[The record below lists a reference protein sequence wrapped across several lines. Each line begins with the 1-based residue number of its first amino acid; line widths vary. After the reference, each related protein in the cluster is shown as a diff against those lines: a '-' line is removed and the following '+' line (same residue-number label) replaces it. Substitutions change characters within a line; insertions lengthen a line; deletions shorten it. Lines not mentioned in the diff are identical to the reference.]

1 MVVHGGTSD
10 WLTVTS
16 GVPQGSILGPLFFII
31 YINDLPGVVSDGNKI
46 VLYADDSKLY
56 KVIHSVHAQECFQW
70 DLNKINEWCVNNK
83 MRINASKCKV
93 MRITKK
99 KSPFTYDC
107 HINGAKLNSVS
118 LHRDLGLLTSD
129 VLSWNF
135 HIANITAKANSILGL
150 IKRTCRDVNDV
161 TTLKTLYCS
170 LVRPRVEY
178 ASQVWNPYS
187 KGNISRIESIQ
198 RRATKFILKSDDEYL
213 VRLRKLRLLSLEDRR
228 FMADVVFFYK
238 VVSNHVRLTLD
249 FRVRFSRDVDR
260 GYALRSMDTP
270 NLLTS
275 LSRTNLLKFSFMKR
289 IVEEW
294 NSLPLDTRGASSVED
309 FKLKVSTFLTLR
321 IFVYIFLVGI

>member
-1 MVVHGGTSD
+1 MT
-10 WLTVTS
+10 
-16 GVPQGSILGPLFFII
+16 I
-31 YINDLPGVVSDGNKI
+31 
-46 VLYADDSKLY
+46 
-56 KVIHSVHAQECFQW
+56 
-70 DLNKINEWCVNNK
+70 
-83 MRINASKCKV
+83 R
-93 MRITKK
+93 
-99 KSPFTYDC
+99 
-107 HINGAKLNSVS
+107 AKLNSVS
-118 LHRDLGLLTSD
+118 LHRNLSLLTSD

-161 TTLKTLYCS
+161 TTLKALYCS

-178 ASQVWNPYS
+178 PSQVWNPDT

-238 VVSNHVRLTLD
+238 VVNNHVRLTLD
-249 FRVRFSRDVDR
+249 SRVRFSRDVDR

-275 LSRTNLLKFSFMKR
+275 LSRTNLFTFSFMKR
-289 IVEEW
+289 IVGEW
-294 NSLPLDTRGASSVED
+294 NSLPLDIRGASSVED
-309 FKLKVSTFLTLR
+309 FKSKVSTFLTLC
-321 IFVYIFLVGI
+321 IFVYIFLLGI